1 VAGQFRT
8 KPCSWEVTMST
19 TRSIG
24 TRQHVQ
30 PWLAEIAVFALVAAF
45 ALTVLSVAV
54 VAIVSGA

>member
-1 VAGQFRT
+1 
-8 KPCSWEVTMST
+8 MST